1 MGQGRPA
8 AIGLLVR
15 GALAAFLAGGVAGHA
30 GTANAADEIEQG
42 REVYDEFCATCHGR
56 DMVSPGAV
64 SFDLRRFPK
73 DDFARF
79 RNAVMNGKGPAMP
92 PWREKLSDEDLTVL
106 WAYVRGGGQP

>member
-1 MGQGRPA
+1 MRRPA
-8 AIGLLVR
+8 GLRLIVQR
-15 GALAAFLAGGVAGHA
+15 GALAALVMCGAPACERMA
-30 GTANAADEIEQG
+30 QAADQVEQG
-42 REVYDEFCATCHGR
+42 REVYDEFCAACHGR

-92 PWREKLSDEDLTVL
+92 PWREKLSEDDLAVL
-106 WAYVRGGGQP
+106 WVYVRGGG